1 MATQSKKPATTL
13 RCGGIKAAIW
23 MNTGE
28 KGAFY
33 SATFTR
39 PFKDAQ
45 GIWKDSTSF
54 GPSDLEAISLLA
66 AQAKQW
72 IADHA
77 AR

>member
-1 MATQSKKPATTL
+1 MATQKKPATTL

-23 MNTGE
+23 MNDTE
-28 KGAFY
+28 KGPFY
-33 SATFTR
+33 SATFSR
-39 PFKDAQ
+39 SFKDAE
-45 GIWKDSTSF
+45 GNWKNSASF
-54 GPSDLEAISLLA
+54 GLSDLEAITALA

>member
-1 MATQSKKPATTL
+1 MATQPKKPATTL

-23 MNTGE
+23 MNAGE

-33 SATFTR
+33 NATFSR
-39 PFKDAQ
+39 SFKDAQ
-45 GIWKDSTSF
+45 GNWKNSGSF
-54 GPSDLEAISLLA
+54 GPSDLDAISVLA

-77 AR
+77 TR

>member
-1 MATQSKKPATTL
+1 MATQTKKPATTL
-13 RCGGIKAAIW
+13 RCGGIKASIW
-23 MNTGE
+23 MNAGE

-33 SATFTR
+33 SATFVR

-45 GIWKDSTSF
+45 GNWKNSGSF
-54 GPSDLEAISLLA
+54 GPSDLDAISVLA

-77 AR
+77 VR